1 MNNKILIFRTD
12 RIGDLIVSC
21 PAIITIKRTI
31 LDSKITLIASKKN
44 YDYAKS
50 LNLFDEIYKFP
61 EKNIIMYLFLM
72 EKKDQ

>member
-21 PAIITIKRTI
+21 PAIVTINKNIT
-31 LDSKITLIASKKN
+31 DSKITLIASIKN

-50 LNLFDEIYKFP
+50 LNLFDDVYKFP
-61 EKNIIMYLFLM
+61 
-72 EKKDQ
+72 